1 LSDDRTEMRPVA
13 KLWQLRWKGDSVS
26 CTIYRHGTD
35 LELRLESPTAVIFA
49 EPFELQP
56 RMLART
62 QSLRESLKQRG
73 WRDTQEES

>member
-1 LSDDRTEMRPVA
+1 LSDDGSTEMRPVA
-13 KLWQLRWKGDSVS
+13 RLWQLRWNGDSVS
-26 CTIYRHGTD
+26 CTIYRQGQD
-35 LELRLESPTAVIFA
+35 FELRLESPTAVILA

-73 WRDTQEES
+73 WKEPES

>member
-1 LSDDRTEMRPVA
+1 MRPVA
-13 KLWQLRWKGDSVS
+13 TLWQLTWNGDQVS
-26 CTIYRHGTD
+26 CTIYRNGAGF
-35 LELRLESPTAVIFA
+35 ELRLESETAVILS

-73 WRDTQEES
+73 WRESQLPKN

>member
-1 LSDDRTEMRPVA
+1 MSDHGTEMRPVA
-13 KLWQLRWKGDSVS
+13 KLWQLRWKDDSVS
-26 CTIYRHGTD
+26 CTIYRHGKD
-35 LELRLESPTAVIFA
+35 LELRLESPTALILA

-73 WRDTQEES
+73 WKETAND